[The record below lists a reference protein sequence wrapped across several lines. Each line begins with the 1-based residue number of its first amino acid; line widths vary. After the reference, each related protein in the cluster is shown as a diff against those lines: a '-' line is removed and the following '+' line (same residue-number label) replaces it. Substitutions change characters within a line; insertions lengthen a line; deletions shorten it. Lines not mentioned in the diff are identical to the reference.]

1 MSLYVHLIV
10 NGIEDKE
17 VHTLPAIPLVGSV
30 LNFHSDTKDR
40 NRKLRVNNISY
51 TLDSDTIELFASEI

>member
-17 VHTLPAIPLVGSV
+17 VHTLPAIPSVGSV
-30 LNFHSDTKDR
+30 LHFPSDTKDR

>member
-1 MSLYVHLIV
+1 MSLYAHLIV
-10 NGIEDKE
+10 DGVEEKDA
-17 VHTLPAIPLVGSV
+17 HTLPAVPPVGSV
-30 LNFHSDTKDR
+30 LRFPSDTKDR